1 MTKKN
6 EEWLK
11 TLQMEEFSYLTNLL
25 GFFLAC
31 GVWGLK
37 GKWPVWGASAL
48 KP

>member
-25 GFFLAC
+25 GFSY
-31 GVWGLK
+31 VWGL
-37 GKWPVWGASAL
+37 VASRESD
-48 KP
+48 PFGVPWR